1 MHWIAGILR
10 LSIPLS
16 SISPDSRCRNSSPS
30 SSSFRRS
37 QSPGGLSALPGVLVE
52 REVAVAGRWR
62 VFLLGQ
68 CATASASASA
78 SASAVVKWIGSR
90 YFRWPLTQLPTDPP
104 DELFAE
110 RPGVRADHVAPV
122 ETGPQRMIDC
132 APGALD
138 ETGRHDTRVVQEALL
153 HELSSI
159 CIREWVRR
167 AGAGA

>member
-1 MHWIAGILR
+1 MAGLVESSRKRLIDALDRSDLEAVYPAVLDFARLAMPEQLSEFLFIPAVSIA
-10 LSIPLS
+10 
-16 SISPDSRCRNSSPS
+16 
-30 SSSFRRS
+30 
-37 QSPGGLSALPGVLVE
+37 GGLSALPGVLVE

-62 VFLLGQ
+62 VFLLRQ
-68 CATASASASA
+68 CATASASA
-78 SASAVVKWIGSR
+78 VVIWIGSR

-132 APGALD
+132 APDALD

-153 HELSSI
+153 HE
-159 CIREWVRR
+159 
-167 AGAGA
+167 